1 MEIRNNCWNMQ
12 KTSGDWKLLPKGL
25 SFANWSWRGN
35 PSRSFTL
42 QVKTA
47 LYRAW
52 KIKIP
57 LYDLFRFTVLTIWF
71 SSLLPYSWQED
82 MSWGEPVPK
91 KLLLLLNIQE
101 NGTDEPICRAGI
113 DIWMYRVDTVGKG
126 EDGRNWESSI
136 GIYILPCIKSER
148 GNDNLL

>member
-35 PSRSFTL
+35 PSRSFTR

-101 NGTDEPICRAGI
+101 NGTSLMSVHLLENKYAFIDFNEPQRLWNQIIFA
-113 DIWMYRVDTVGKG
+113 
-126 EDGRNWESSI
+126 I
-136 GIYILPCIKSER
+136 GTWALKHFPSTFRLRYKI
-148 GNDNLL
+148 